1 MISSKRGQAIVGRN
15 RRAAFLLLLTL
26 LASLLGPAPAAH
38 AQTPTPPAYVQNLLA
53 DMTPEEK
60 VGQLFLVTFTGIDA
74 SETSQIYDLIVNRHI
89 GGVVLQADNDN
100 FAPAPDT
107 VAEAYRLIRD
117 LQQAEWQGA
126 QLANQ
131 DAAGQTVRNVYIP
144 LWVGIIQEG
153 NGAPNDQILS
163 GMTSMP
169 SAMAL
174 GATWDPQ
181 LSEQAGTV
189 LGRELSA
196 MGFNLYLGPSL
207 DVLEQPGA
215 ARADLGN
222 RAFGGDP
229 FWVAEM
235 GRAFVTGLHIGSESR
250 LLVVAKHFPG
260 RGGSDRLPEEEVAT
274 VRKSL
279 EQLKQIELAPFFS
292 VTGDASNPQAA
303 VDGLLVSH
311 IRYQG
316 LQGNIRATTRPV
328 SFDPQALSTILALP
342 QIAPWWN
349 NGGLIVSDD
358 LGSRAVREFYA
369 PGGGAFSAR
378 LVVRDAFL
386 AGNDMLYLGDITSSD
401 LPERYE
407 TVLQILDFFTQ
418 KYREDPAFAQRVD
431 AAAARILA
439 AKYRLYGNF
448 SLSAVVPSGTG
459 LDAIGGSEQVTFEA
473 ARNAA
478 TLISPEVSVLA
489 DLLPGPPSFS
499 DRLVIFTDT
508 AVARQCSSCLDQPTL
523 AVDALQRSISQLYGP
538 SAGGQVLETHL
549 ASFTFNDLDN
559 FLNGTGGEF
568 IEPDL
573 DRSQWVILLLTDSS
587 NGQPALI
594 RRFLS
599 EQSDRLRD
607 KRVILFAFSA
617 PYYLDSTDISK
628 LTAYYA
634 LYSKASPFVE
644 VAARLLFRE
653 LTPSGASP
661 VSVPGIGY
669 DLISVTA
676 PDPQQ
681 IIPLFLDLPPAPTP
695 TALSTSTPK
704 PTPIPLFGMGDTVVV
719 RTGRIL
725 DHNGHPVPD
734 GTVVRFNIG
743 LSGETG
749 ILLRQEETTT
759 IGGVARITYRLEQ
772 AGMVEIRAQS
782 DPALFSEVLQLDV
795 AEGEVAAVTVI
806 VPVLSETVLPTPL
819 MPIPPEEDEF
829 VTSKGTPTFGGWFLF
844 LLVLAGGGWL
854 AYWTGERVQSPRWGI
869 RWALCALLGGLL
881 AYNYLAFGLPGSE
894 SALTSG
900 GGVSLIGFALAG
912 ELLGIICAWI
922 WMWRV
927 NAPASRSG

>member
-1 MISSKRGQAIVGRN
+1 MILSKRGQAIVGRN
-15 RRAAFLLLLTL
+15 RRAAFLLLLIL
-26 LASLLGPAPAAH
+26 LASLLGPAPAAR
-38 AQTPTPPAYVQNLLA
+38 AQTPVPPVYIQNLLA

-60 VGQLFLVTFTGIDA
+60 VGQLFLVTFSGTNAGA
-74 SETSQIYDLIVNRHI
+74 TSQIYDLVVNHHI

-100 FAPAPDT
+100 FVDAPDT
-107 VAEAYRLIRD
+107 ITEAYRLIHD

-131 DAAGQTVRNVYIP
+131 DSAEQQARDVYVP
-144 LWVGIIQEG
+144 LWVGIVQEG
-153 NGAPNDQILS
+153 NGAPTDQILR
-163 GMTSMP
+163 GMTPMP

-196 MGFNLYLGPSL
+196 LGFNLYIGPSL

-215 ARADLGN
+215 ASADLGN

-235 GRAFVTGLHIGSESR
+235 GRAFITGLHTGSESR
-250 LLVVAKHFPG
+250 LFIVAKHFPG

-292 VTGDASNPQAA
+292 VTGGAPNPAAA

-316 LQGNIRATTRPV
+316 FQGNIRATTRPV
-328 SFDPQALSTILALP
+328 SFDPQALNAILNLP
-342 QIAPWWN
+342 QIVSWWD

-358 LGSRAVREFYA
+358 LGSRAVRDFYA

-378 LVVRDAFL
+378 LVARDAFL
-386 AGNDMLYLGDITSSD
+386 AGNDLLYLGDLTSSD
-401 LPERYE
+401 LPDRYE
-407 TVLQILDFFTQ
+407 TVVQILDFFTQ
-418 KYREDPAFAQRVD
+418 KYQEDSAFAQNVD

-448 SLSAVVPSGTG
+448 SFSIVMPAETA
-459 LDAIGGSEQVTFEA
+459 LDAIGGSEQVTFET

-478 TLISPEVSVLA
+478 TLISPEASVLA
-489 DLLPGPPSFS
+489 DLLPGPPAFS

-508 AVARQCSSCLDQPTL
+508 TVTRQCSTCLDQPTL
-523 AVDALQRSISQLYGP
+523 AVDALQRSISRLYGP
-538 SAGGQVLETHL
+538 SAGGQVLETNL
-549 ASFTFNDLDN
+549 ASFTFNDLNN
-559 FLNGTGGEF
+559 FLNRTGGEF

-573 DRSQWVILLLTDSS
+573 DRSQWVILLLADSS

-653 LTPSGASP
+653 LSPGGASP

-681 IIPLFLDLPPAPTP
+681 IIPLFLDLPPDAAP
-695 TALSTSTPK
+695 TALSTSTPE
-704 PTPIPLFGMGDTVVV
+704 PTPIPLFGMGDTVAI

-725 DHNGHPVPD
+725 DHNGNPVPD

-759 IGGVARITYRLEQ
+759 TGGVARITYRLEQ
-772 AGMVEIRAQS
+772 PGLVEIRAQS
-782 DPALFSEVLQLDV
+782 DPAFFSEVLQLDV

-806 VPVLSETVLPTPL
+806 VPVLSETVAPTPM
-819 MPIPPEEDEF
+819 MPSSPDEDEF

-854 AYWTGERVQSPRWGI
+854 AYWAGARLHSPRWGI
-869 RWALCALLGGLL
+869 RWALCASLGGLL
-881 AYNYLAFGLPGSE
+881 TYNYLAFGLPGSE
-894 SALTSG
+894 AVLMNAGGAALA
-900 GGVSLIGFALAG
+900 GFALAG
-912 ELLGIICAWI
+912 ELLGMICAWI
-922 WMWRV
+922 WMLGV
-927 NAPASRSG
+927 NAPASRSD

>member
-1 MISSKRGQAIVGRN
+1 MISLKRGQAIVRRN
-15 RRAAFLLLLTL
+15 RRVAFFLLLTC
-26 LASLLGPAPAAH
+26 LASLLGPAPAAR
-38 AQTPTPPAYVQNLLA
+38 AQTPTPPVYIQNLLA

-60 VGQLFLVTFTGIDA
+60 VGQLFLVTFVGTDT
-74 SETSQIYDLIVNRHI
+74 SETSQIYDLIVHHHV

-100 FAPAPDT
+100 FVDAPNT
-107 VAEAYRLIRD
+107 VAETYRLIRD

-126 QLANQ
+126 QIVGT
-131 DAAGQTVRNVYIP
+131 DSAGQPTRSVYIP
-144 LWVGIIQEG
+144 LWVGIVQEG

-163 GMTSMP
+163 GMTPMP

-174 GATWDPQ
+174 GATWEPQ

-196 MGFNLYLGPSL
+196 MGFNLYIGPSL

-215 ARADLGN
+215 ASADLGN

-235 GRAFVTGLHIGSESR
+235 GRAFVTGLHTGSDSR
-250 LLVVAKHFPG
+250 LFVVAKHFPG

-292 VTGDASNPQAA
+292 VTGGASNPMAA

-316 LQGNIRATTRPV
+316 FQGNIRATTRPV
-328 SFDPQALSTILALP
+328 SFDSQALSAILNL
-342 QIAPWWN
+342 QEINSWWN
-349 NGGLIVSDD
+349 GGGLVVSDD

-378 LVVRDAFL
+378 LIARDAFL
-386 AGNDMLYLGDITSSD
+386 AGNDVLYLGDITSSD
-401 LPERYE
+401 TPDRYK
-407 TVLQILDFFTQ
+407 TILQILEFFTQ
-418 KYREDPAFAQRVD
+418 KYLEDPAFAQSVD
-431 AAAARILA
+431 AAMVRILS
-439 AKYRLYGNF
+439 AKYRLYGSF
-448 SLSAVVPSGTG
+448 SLPLVTPLEAG
-459 LDAIGGSEQVTFEA
+459 LDTIGKSEQVTFEV
-473 ARNAA
+473 ARNAV
-478 TLISPEVSVLA
+478 TLISPDAAALA
-489 DLLPGPPSFS
+489 DLLPAPPAFS
-499 DRLVIFTDT
+499 DRLVFFTDT
-508 AVARQCSSCLDQPTL
+508 TVTRQCSTCLDQPTL
-523 AVDALQRSISQLYGP
+523 AVDALQQSISRLYGP
-538 SAGGQVLETHL
+538 SAGGQVLETNL
-549 ASFTFNDLDN
+549 ASFTFNDLNN

-573 DRSQWVILLLTDSS
+573 ERSRWVILLLTDSS

-599 EQSDRLRD
+599 ERPGLVRN
-607 KRVILFAFSA
+607 KYVILFAFGA

-634 LYSKASPFVE
+634 LYGKTSPFVD
-644 VAARLLFRE
+644 VAARLLYRE

-681 IIPLFLDLPPAPTP
+681 IIMLFLDLPPAAAPAT
-695 TALSTSTPK
+695 LSTSTPE
-704 PTPIPLFGMGDTVVV
+704 PTPIPLFGMGDAVVI
-719 RTGRIL
+719 RTGKIL
-725 DHNGHPVPD
+725 DHNGNTVPD

-749 ILLRQEETTT
+749 VLLRQEESTTVS
-759 IGGVARITYRLEQ
+759 GVARITYRLEQ
-772 AGMVEIRAQS
+772 PGLVEIRAQS

-795 AEGEVAAVTVI
+795 TQGEVAAVTVI
-806 VPVLSETVLPTPL
+806 VPVLSETVMPTPVTT
-819 MPIPPEEDEF
+819 PAIEESEF
-829 VTSKGTPTFGGWFLF
+829 VTTKGTPTFGGWFLF
-844 LLVLAGGGWL
+844 LFLLAGGGWL
-854 AYWTGERVQSPRWGI
+854 AYWAGARLQSPRWGM
-869 RWALCALLGGLL
+869 RWALCALVGGLL
-881 AYNYLAFGLPGSE
+881 AYNYLALGLPGSE
-894 SALTSG
+894 FVLTGG
-900 GGVSLIGFALAG
+900 GGVALIGFTLAG
-912 ELLGIICAWI
+912 ELLGVICAWV
-922 WMWRV
+922 WMRRV

>member
-26 LASLLGPAPAAH
+26 LASLLGPAPAAR
-38 AQTPTPPAYVQNLLA
+38 AQTPTPPVYIQNLLA

-60 VGQLFLVTFTGIDA
+60 VGQLFLVTFLGTDA
-74 SETSQIYDLIVNRHI
+74 SETSQIYDLIVNRHV

-100 FAPAPDT
+100 FVDAPDT
-107 VAEAYRLIRD
+107 VAEAYRLIHD

-126 QLANQ
+126 QIVGT
-131 DAAGQTVRNVYIP
+131 DSAGQPSRSVYVP
-144 LWVGIIQEG
+144 LWVGIVQEG

-163 GMTSMP
+163 GMTPMP

-181 LSEQAGTV
+181 LSEQAGAV

-215 ARADLGN
+215 ASADLGN

-235 GRAFVTGLHIGSESR
+235 GQAFVAGLHTGSDSH
-250 LLVVAKHFPG
+250 LFVIAKHFPG

-292 VTGDASNPQAA
+292 VTGGAPNPMTA

-316 LQGNIRATTRPV
+316 FQGNIRATTRPV
-328 SFDPQALSTILALP
+328 SFDAQALNAIINLP
-342 QIAPWWN
+342 EIVPWRE
-349 NGGLIVSDD
+349 NGGLVVSDD

-369 PGGGAFSAR
+369 PGGGAFNAR
-378 LVVRDAFL
+378 LIARDAFL
-386 AGNDMLYLGDITSSD
+386 AGNDMLYLGDITASD
-401 LPERYE
+401 TPNRYE

-418 KYREDPAFAQRVD
+418 KYREDPAFAQSVD
-431 AAAARILA
+431 AAVARILA

-448 SLSAVVPSGTG
+448 SLSLVTPLEAG

-478 TLISPEVSVLA
+478 TLVSPDAAALA
-489 DLLPGPPSFS
+489 DLLPGPPAFS
-499 DRLVIFTDT
+499 DRLIFFTDT
-508 AVARQCSSCLDQPTL
+508 AVTRQCSTCLDQPTL
-523 AVDALQRSISQLYGP
+523 AVDALQRAISRLYGP
-538 SAGGQVLETHL
+538 SAGGQVLETNL
-549 ASFTFNDLDN
+549 ASFTFNDLNN
-559 FLNGTGGEF
+559 FLDGTGGEF

-573 DRSQWVILLLTDSS
+573 ERARWVVLLLTDSS
-587 NGQPALI
+587 NDQPALI

-599 EQSDRLRD
+599 ERPDLVRN
-607 KRVILFAFSA
+607 KYVILFAFSA

-634 LYSKASPFVE
+634 LYGKTSPFVD
-644 VAARLLFRE
+644 VAARLLYRE
-653 LTPSGASP
+653 LTPEGASP

-681 IIPLFLDLPPAPTP
+681 IIPLFLDLPPAAAP
-695 TALSTSTPK
+695 TALSTTTPE

-719 RTGRIL
+719 RTGKIL
-725 DHNGHPVPD
+725 DHNGNPVPD

-749 ILLRQEETTT
+749 ALLRQEESITV
-759 IGGVARITYRLEQ
+759 GGVARITYRLEQ
-772 AGMVEIRAQS
+772 PGLVEIRAQS

-795 AEGEVAAVTVI
+795 AQGEVAAVTVI
-806 VPVLSETVLPTPL
+806 VPVLSETVAATPVTPL
-819 MPIPPEEDEF
+819 PVEEDEF
-829 VTSKGTPTFGGWFLF
+829 ITPKGTPTFGGWFLF
-844 LLVLAGGGWL
+844 LLVLAAGGWL
-854 AYWTGERVQSPRWGI
+854 AYWTGARLQSPRWGI

-894 SALTSG
+894 SALTNG
-900 GGVSLIGFALAG
+900 GGAALIGFALAG
-912 ELLGIICAWI
+912 ELLGMVCAWV
-922 WMWRV
+922 WMRRV
-927 NAPASRSG
+927 NAPVSRSG

>member
-1 MISSKRGQAIVGRN
+1 MKRGRANVSRN
-15 RRAAFLLLLTL
+15 RRVAFLLLLTC
-26 LASLLGPAPAAH
+26 LASLLGPAPAAR
-38 AQTPTPPAYVQNLLA
+38 AQTPTPPVYVQNLLA

-74 SETSQIYDLIVNRHI
+74 GETSQIYDLVVNRHI
-89 GGVVLQADNDN
+89 GGMVLQADNDN
-100 FAPAPDT
+100 FAAAPDT

-126 QLANQ
+126 QLASQ
-131 DAAGQTVRNVYIP
+131 DSTDTQARNVYVP
-144 LWVGIIQEG
+144 LWVGIVQEG
-153 NGAPNDQILS
+153 NGAPTDQILN
-163 GMTSMP
+163 GMTPMP

-181 LSEQAGTV
+181 LSEQTGTV

-215 ARADLGN
+215 ASADLGS

-235 GRAFVTGLHIGSESR
+235 GRAFVTGLHIGSDSR
-250 LLVVAKHFPG
+250 LFVVAKHFPG

-292 VTGDASNPQAA
+292 VTGNAPNPQAA

-316 LQGNIRATTRPV
+316 FQGNIRATTRPV
-328 SFDPQALSTILALP
+328 SFDPQALSAILALP
-342 QIAPWWN
+342 QIVPWWN

-378 LVVRDAFL
+378 LVARDAFL
-386 AGNDMLYLGDITSSD
+386 AGNDLLYLGDITSSD
-401 LPERYE
+401 LPDRYK
-407 TVLQILDFFTQ
+407 TVLQILDFFAQ
-418 KYREDPAFAQRVD
+418 KYREDSAFAQKVD
-431 AAAARILA
+431 AAAAHILA

-448 SLSAVVPSGTG
+448 SLASVTPNETG
-459 LDAIGGSEQVTFEA
+459 LEAVGDSGQVTFEA

-478 TLISPEVSVLA
+478 TLISPDASVLA
-489 DLLPGPPSFS
+489 DLLPGPPAFNE
-499 DRLVIFTDT
+499 RLIIFTDT
-508 AVARQCSSCLDQPTL
+508 TVTRQCSTCLDQPTL

-538 SAGGQVLETHL
+538 SAGGQVLESHL
-549 ASFTFNDLDN
+549 ASFTFNDLNN

-587 NGQPALI
+587 RGQPALI

-599 EQSDRLRD
+599 EQSDRLRN
-607 KRVILFAFSA
+607 KRVILFALGA

-634 LYSKASPFVE
+634 LYSKAPPFVE

-653 LTPSGASP
+653 LTPPGASP

-681 IIPLFLDLPPAPTP
+681 IIPLFLDLPPAATP
-695 TALSTSTPK
+695 TALSTSTPE

-749 ILLRQEETTT
+749 VLLRQEETTT
-759 IGGVARITYRLEQ
+759 AGGVARITYRLEQ
-772 AGMVEIRAQS
+772 PGLVEIRAQS

-806 VPVLSETVLPTPL
+806 VPVLSETVAPTPL
-819 MPIPPEEDEF
+819 TPVPLEEDEF
-829 VTSKGTPTFGGWFLF
+829 VTSKGTPTIGGWFLF
-844 LLVLAGGGWL
+844 LLALAGGGWL
-854 AYWTGERVQSPRWGI
+854 AYWAGARLQSPRWGI
-869 RWALCALLGGLL
+869 RWALCTLLGGLL
-881 AYNYLAFGLPGSE
+881 AYNYLAFGLPGSA

-900 GGVSLIGFALAG
+900 GGVSLIGFPLAG
-912 ELLGIICAWI
+912 ELTGAVCAWV
-922 WMWRV
+922 WMRRV